1 MAVVKNHVSVMD
13 GPNQAGVFSDRVVA
27 AQQLGV
33 ANASGTNPATVVTFS
48 EPLPAAYTVLVSLSQ
63 GLPWFVNNKTAFGFT
78 VNIVGAAAAGTFDVT
93 VLAL

>member
-33 ANASGTNPATVVTFS
+33 ANAAGTHPATVVTFS
-48 EPLPAAYTVLVSLSQ
+48 EPLPASYTVLVSPSQ
-63 GLPWFVNNKTAFGFT
+63 GLPWYVNNKTTFGFT
-78 VNIVGAAAAGTFDVT
+78 VNLVGTASAGTFDVT
-93 VLAL
+93 VLAF